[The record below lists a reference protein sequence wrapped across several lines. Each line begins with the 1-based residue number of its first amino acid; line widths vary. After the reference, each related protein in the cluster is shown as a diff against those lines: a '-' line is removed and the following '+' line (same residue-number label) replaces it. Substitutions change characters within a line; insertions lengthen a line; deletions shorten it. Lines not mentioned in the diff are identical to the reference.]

1 MCVIVCMIME
11 RKCIGFEMI
20 SFINIKIYKNSR
32 QKTSKTLNSAS
43 PGSCRQRA
51 SKTLNPK
58 LSQPWLLQAKSK
70 RNPKP

>member
-32 QKTSKTLNSAS
+32 QKTSKTQS
-43 PGSCRQRA
+43 PTMLESCIQSHPELLCIDQWLWRQE
-51 SKTLNPK
+51 
-58 LSQPWLLQAKSK
+58 
-70 RNPKP
+70 